1 MLLDATDQQIQASRV
16 EDHRSFTFEHN
27 IIAWRTGKAITG
39 PWDRMQTVTGTNC
52 WWNTVGEPVRFLDKP
67 LAEWQAAGHELG
79 SIVADPLFVD
89 PATRD
94 YRLRPESPAIALG
107 FKPYDWSQAGVVGDP
122 AWVARAREGWE
133 APACR
138 P

>member
-1 MLLDATDQQIQASRV
+1 MPGPTTSVAAG
-16 EDHRSFTFEHN
+16 RSGGTF
-27 IIAWRTGKAITG
+27 
-39 PWDRMQTVTGTNC
+39 
-52 WWNTVGEPVRFLDKP
+52 FLDCHP
-67 LAEWQAAGHELG
+67 
-79 SIVADPLFVD
+79 S
-89 PATRD
+89 ATRSAGPA
-94 YRLRPESPAIALG
+94 LTGPESPAIALG